1 VLPIFG
7 KPRLSSFQ
15 RFLRIT
21 IPVILEE
28 VMAVFVTVR
37 DAEKLKTEEKAH
49 APDDQ
54 RPHQRQDQRFWSRSV
69 PLVVRLTTS
78 AIPAHR
84 APVVHFLA
92 EFEGQSCPFTSQFVP

>member
-1 VLPIFG
+1 M
-7 KPRLSSFQ
+7 
-15 RFLRIT
+15 
-21 IPVILEE
+21 ILKE

-84 APVVHFLA
+84 APVVRFLA